1 MSASVADYRVSTDRQ
16 GAAVRSMTGYAQV
29 RRQTSAGELTL
40 SLRSVNHRG
49 LDLHFYQG
57 QEFGPFE
64 NELRGALKRGI
75 ARGHVEIRTSLMR
88 AAENEGSG
96 FNREGLKQYLAAF
109 RQAADEFGVEGK
121 PDLNRWLTLPGA
133 LNGKASPEALGP
145 EFSVDLMAA
154 AAECLAAF
162 NETREREGQALRTEI
177 ETRVGEIEEATR
189 AMLALR
195 EEALPQFGKRLR
207 EKLNEL
213 LGGSGLSE
221 ARLAEEA
228 ALLAERSDI
237 QEELIR
243 LGVHTA
249 ELRRVLDAGGEVGKR
264 LDFLLQELNRET
276 NTALSKS
283 TNAGE
288 PGLRITN
295 AGLAIKA
302 NIERIREQGLNLE

>member
-1 MSASVADYRVSTDRQ
+1 
-16 GAAVRSMTGYAQV
+16 MTGYAQV
-29 RRQTSAGELTL
+29 RRQTGAGELTL

-64 NELRGALKRGI
+64 NDLRGALKRGI
-75 ARGHVEIRTSLMR
+75 GRGHVEIRATLTR
-88 AAENEGSG
+88 GAEREANS
-96 FNREGLKQYLAAF
+96 FNREGLKQYLAVF
-109 RQAADEFGVEGK
+109 EHAAAEFGLEGK
-121 PDLNRWLTLPGA
+121 PDLNRWLAQPGA
-133 LNGKASPEALGP
+133 LAGKANGEALGP
-145 EFSVDLMAA
+145 EFGAELLAA
-154 AAECLAAF
+154 AAECLAGF
-162 NETREREGQALRTEI
+162 NETRVREGQALRAEI
-177 ETRVGEIEEATR
+177 ETHVAEIEEATR
-189 AMLALR
+189 IMLVLR
-195 EEALPQFGKRLR
+195 EEALPQFSKRLR
-207 EKLNEL
+207 EKLSEL
-213 LGGSGLSE
+213 LGGSEISE

-237 QEELIR
+237 QEELTR

-249 ELRRVLDAGGEVGKR
+249 ELRRILDEGGEVGKR

-276 NTALSKS
+276 NTALAKS

-288 PGLRITN
+288 PGLRLTT